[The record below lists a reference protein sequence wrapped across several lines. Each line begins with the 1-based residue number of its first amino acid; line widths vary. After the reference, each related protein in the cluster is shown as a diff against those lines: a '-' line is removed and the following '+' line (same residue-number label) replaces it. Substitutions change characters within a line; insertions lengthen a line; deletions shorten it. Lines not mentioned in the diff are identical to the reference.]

1 MQILTFF
8 TSGGAFA
15 TRLPRNEILSRSARG
30 LTPCPG
36 PRAHNFRCESS
47 SAKAPMNPV
56 AQVELES
63 LLKVAAGATVAGVG
77 VTPAFALPL
86 RGFIAA
92 ELNRQGDRFVSAL
105 AGTLAA
111 IGLIAGLGGV
121 IAGLVIVAGR

>member
-1 MQILTFF
+1 
-8 TSGGAFA
+8 
-15 TRLPRNEILSRSARG
+15 
-30 LTPCPG
+30 
-36 PRAHNFRCESS
+36 
-47 SAKAPMNPV
+47 MNPV

-92 ELNRQGDRFVSAL
+92 AELHRQGDRFVSAL